1 MRGADPSESSPETF
15 SPDRAGRAPR
25 SSDVSGERARVLELL
40 QRFGWNATSFQCLQP
55 GFAHWFEGTTA
66 CVAYVDTGRAWVAAG
81 APICDEAALG
91 AVARA
96 FVRAA
101 SEQGRA
107 AVFFATERRFADSGF
122 ERLLIGAQP
131 VYDPQ
136 RWPETLRRTHSL
148 REQLRRGRAKGVQVS
163 GVRAEDVSAA
173 GAPLR
178 LEVEALIA
186 AWRRAKPMPPM
197 GFLVRVDPFDFAHE
211 RRLFVARRKTQSG
224 ESLVGFAAV
233 VPVFARG
240 GWFIENLIRA
250 PDAPNGTAE
259 LLVDAA
265 LRDAADRG
273 SRYVTLG
280 LSPLAG
286 AVPSPLHLARK
297 YASALYDF
305 AGLEA
310 FKAKFRPHEWAPIYL
325 SHPRTQSGY
334 AAVYHSLVA
343 FSRHGLLRYG
353 IETLLRG
360 PDIVLRILAVLLVP
374 WTLLL
379 ASIDAQRWFPAAW
392 VHWSWVAFDIGL
404 CVALYSLSTRYRPW
418 LSRTLVVLVSAD
430 AALTTLQALVFN
442 LPRLRNPGDA
452 LVLLVALLAPA
463 VASLIL
469 ASAHRRRARV
479 DATTPPAM
487 G

>member
-1 MRGADPSESSPETF
+1 MPRADPSESSPETF
-15 SPDRAGRAPR
+15 SPDPGALATQPA
-25 SSDVSGERARVLELL
+25 DVPGERARVLELL
-40 QRFGWNATSFQCLQP
+40 RRFGWNATSFQCLQP
-55 GFAHWFEGTTA
+55 GFAHWFGGTAA

-91 AVARA
+91 EVAGA

-101 SEQGRA
+101 SEQGRR
-107 AVFFATERRFADSGF
+107 AVFFGTERRFADSGF
-122 ERLLIGAQP
+122 ESLLIGAQP

-136 RWPETLRRTHSL
+136 RWPETLRRTRSL
-148 REQLRRGRAKGVQVS
+148 REQLRRGRAKGVRVS
-163 GVRAEDVSAA
+163 DVRAEDVSPA
-173 GAPLR
+173 GSPLR

-197 GFLVRVDPFDFAHE
+197 GFLVRVDPFDFADE
-211 RRLFVARRKTQSG
+211 RRLFVARRKTEAG

-273 SRYVTLG
+273 SRYFTLG

-310 FKAKFRPHEWAPIYL
+310 FKAKFRPHEWSPIYL
-325 SHPRTQSGY
+325 SHPSTQSGY
-334 AAVYHSLVA
+334 TAVYHSLVA

-353 IETLLRG
+353 IETLWRG
-360 PDIVLRILAVLLVP
+360 PDIVLGTLALLLVP

-379 ASIDAQRWFPAAW
+379 ASVDAERWFPATWA
-392 VHWSWVAFDIGL
+392 HWSWVAFDTVL
-404 CVALYSLSTRYRPW
+404 CVALYSLSRSYRRW
-418 LSRTLVVLVSAD
+418 LSRTLVLLGSAD
-430 AALTTLQALVFN
+430 ALLTTVQALGFN
-442 LPRLRNPGDA
+442 LPRLRGAADA
-452 LVLLVALLAPA
+452 VALLIAVLAPSL
-463 VASLIL
+463 ASLIL
-469 ASAHRRRARV
+469 ASAHRRRSRVGAR
-479 DATTPPAM
+479 TPTAM
-487 G
+487 L